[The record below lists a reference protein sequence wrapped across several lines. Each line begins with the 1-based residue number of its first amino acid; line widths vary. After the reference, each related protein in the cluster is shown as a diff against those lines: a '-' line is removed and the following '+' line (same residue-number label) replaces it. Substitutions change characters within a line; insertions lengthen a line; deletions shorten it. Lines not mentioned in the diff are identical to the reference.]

1 MTTQEE
7 MEYRKAVIHKNAG
20 SELLNVMVAII
31 NDRRNL
37 ALTQLENA
45 DIESF
50 RGWQGRAQAFR
61 ELSDFIQS
69 CLKINQNEDKRS
81 V

>member
-20 SELLNVMVAII
+20 SELLNVMVSII
-31 NDRRNL
+31 SERRNF

-45 DIESF
+45 DTESF

-61 ELSDFIQS
+61 ELLDYIQS
-69 CLKINQNEDKRS
+69 CLKIKNEEQRS

>member
-1 MTTQEE
+1 MITQKE

-20 SELLNVMVAII
+20 SELLNVMVSII

-69 CLKINQNEDKRS
+69 CLKIKNEDKRS